1 MPKCQ
6 DYRKEENI
14 VNTGPLPWLWGGP
27 MARLVCHFI
36 PVFKTAPGAS
46 LGPFRVRL
54 GARLPISS
62 ALIY

>member
-1 MPKCQ
+1 
-6 DYRKEENI
+6 
-14 VNTGPLPWLWGGP
+14 